1 VVIVGVATSTKVST
15 GAIEELQEVFH
26 DDGHVFRAFT
36 PQTGSG
42 SIEDSHAERL
52 SAALTFGDTEFHTRS
67 RFDDVSGFQRRGV
80 QKDFLTLI
88 RVDEAEAFVMVIKL
102 DLAGGHVDA
111 FLSVTRRNLA
121 SGRIPPIEPR
131 YPGSVTSPANFEP
144 SAAERL
150 LAAMIVGVIAL
161 SILAFFAIIVGTW
174 QGMDSAAF
182 SAGLWPAIT
191 MTPLFGLPIGFVLII
206 SLLVIST
213 RRRRAQGTD
222 DASE

>member
-1 VVIVGVATSTKVST
+1 M
-15 GAIEELQEVFH
+15 
-26 DDGHVFRAFT
+26 
-36 PQTGSG
+36 
-42 SIEDSHAERL
+42 
-52 SAALTFGDTEFHTRS
+52 
-67 RFDDVSGFQRRGV
+67 
-80 QKDFLTLI
+80 
-88 RVDEAEAFVMVIKL
+88 DEAEAFVVVIKL

-111 FLSVTRRNLA
+111 FLSVTRRKLA

-144 SAAERL
+144 STTERV
-150 LAAMIVGVIAL
+150 LAAMIVGVISL

-206 SLLVIST
+206 TLLVIST
-213 RRRRAQGTD
+213 KRRRAMGTD